1 MTHSKGTVQDVK
13 GKNAVLNLA
22 MSQKDAA
29 SAKIQQIYTVGPEN
43 ATNAEI
49 ARVEATLSV
58 LQQAGTFF
66 NHPLARII
74 YLGVKIPGGNHLAL
88 TPTINYTG
96 LLNDAQKRA
105 VKHILSDQ
113 PARAITV
120 VQGPPGT
127 GKTTV
132 VAASVTSMASSFV
145 DGSGVWLVA
154 HSNIAVKKIAEKL
167 VDVGFHDF
175 KLLVSFEFHFDW

>member
-1 MTHSKGTVQDVK
+1 MQGVK
-13 GKNAVLNLA
+13 GRNAILNLA
-22 MSQKDAA
+22 MSRKDAA
-29 SAKIQQIYTVGPEN
+29 SAEIRQICTIGPEN

-49 ARVEATLSV
+49 ARIEATLRV
-58 LQQAGTFF
+58 LQQVGTLFD
-66 NHPLARII
+66 HPLARII
-74 YLGVKIPGGNHLAL
+74 YLGVKIPGSSHLAS
-88 TPTINYTG
+88 TSTINYTG
-96 LLNDAQKRA
+96 VLNNAQKRA

-113 PARAITV
+113 PESAITV

-145 DGSGVWLVA
+145 DESGVWLVA